1 MTSVKPSLGT
11 PISTQSSQKPGA
23 LKAASKVIDLA
34 AAVAVS
40 LGGLLSTNAGK
51 RSEARPS
58 GEFAPINR
66 RYDRFLLEATVP
78 DGRADTALGPDS
90 FYGLYI
96 SWCLLNQVAPRPPR
110 AFWAAMRIRG
120 ISPGRNRLG
129 MKGPAAADY
138 ILASSLCW
146 LEP

>member
-1 MTSVKPSLGT
+1 LKA
-11 PISTQSSQKPGA
+11 A
-23 LKAASKVIDLA
+23 LKAIDHAGGA
-34 AAVAVS
+34 AASLSGLVA
-40 LGGLLSTNAGK
+40 TIAGK
-51 RSEARPS
+51 RSKARPS
-58 GEFAPINR
+58 GELTPINR
-66 RYDRFLLEATVP
+66 RYDQFLLEATVP
-78 DGRADTALGPDS
+78 DGRPDAALGPDS